1 VQPKL
6 RSVLERELPRSW
18 EAEVKLGA
26 LRTQARDF
34 AIACALALVGGVI
47 AIAADPRLA
56 LALAATA
63 VATLALS
70 GRSIWRRRELL
81 QMLLT
86 DRDAYSIDAVRRQAT
101 RFATP
106 SRRQRLGTWLR
117 TLVAVADG
125 QEPPPSAT
133 VRAIDERVRQRRER
147 LLHLADAVENDIRN
161 IHPASIALL
170 HQVLTR
176 PGLSP
181 LYNPGLEEDLLD
193 LALHRVEAGIEQ

>member
-1 VQPKL
+1 
-6 RSVLERELPRSW
+6 
-18 EAEVKLGA
+18 
-26 LRTQARDF
+26 
-34 AIACALALVGGVI
+34 
-47 AIAADPRLA
+47 
-56 LALAATA
+56 
-63 VATLALS
+63 
-70 GRSIWRRRELL
+70 
-81 QMLLT
+81 
-86 DRDAYSIDAVRRQAT
+86 
-101 RFATP
+101 
-106 SRRQRLGTWLR
+106 LR